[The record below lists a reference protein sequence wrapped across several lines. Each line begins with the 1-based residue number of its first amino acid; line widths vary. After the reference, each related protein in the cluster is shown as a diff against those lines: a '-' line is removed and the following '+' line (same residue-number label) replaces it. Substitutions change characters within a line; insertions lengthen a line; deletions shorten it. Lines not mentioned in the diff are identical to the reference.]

1 MKCSSRFLSLALILL
16 AGGIGAC
23 SFLNSFQTE
32 GTLVLPGLKARVTV
46 HRDEKGMAYIYAQD
60 MHDAVMAQGFVTAQ
74 DRLFQ
79 MELIRLVAEGRICEM
94 AGEEARSLAIR
105 MKTIGFLRNARKHAK
120 LLEPETR
127 AFFQKYLDGVNAFIR
142 LRPKEH
148 HLEFKLAGIKPTPWT
163 IEDSLAVFYFMSWNS
178 AANLETEI
186 IAQMLVDKLGPEKAK
201 EIFPLNLNPDETG
214 GSGVRTAAP
223 GLTPL
228 GFEYDQNLL
237 AYLKDRPLGLG
248 SNNWVVGPSLSA
260 GGKPIFANDPHQ
272 DARMLPGP
280 WYPSG
285 LITPQFRAVGVNI
298 PGLPGIVVGR
308 TDHVAYGVTN
318 AYGDTQDLYVET
330 LDPKAPD
337 RYMEGNKSLPFQ
349 IVEETLVIKDKKTP
363 QGYREETLKIRLT
376 RRGPVISGVLPGLK
390 TSKDMTL
397 RFAPFESMDPCIGLH
412 LILTAKSVV
421 EASQAIEHLNLICL
435 NLVSGDK
442 DGNIGWQVTGKIPV
456 RSKGDGTIPFPVTD
470 SEDNWVGHIPYDE
483 LPHSLN
489 PQRGWIGTCN
499 HDTIPRDYP
508 YYYSS
513 HLAPSYRYE
522 RLKQLLDS
530 PGRKSTDD
538 HWQYQR
544 DTANGMAKR
553 IAPLMAKAM
562 VTHEATK
569 PMGELLSRW
578 NFRDDP
584 AEAAPAVFQAVY
596 THFALLVFQ
605 DELGEDLAK
614 TMLGDWYFW
623 EERLQAMVLEGTSP
637 WFDNVKTD
645 KLKETRDDLF
655 YQAGLKAAHDLESS
669 LGKDPQQWLWGK
681 VHQIEF
687 VNPIRR
693 KGFGKGLLGSGSHPA
708 PGSGETLCR
717 GIYDFN
723 EPFGVTVSASLRM
736 VADLSD
742 EDKILAVLPGGVCGR
757 LFNPHTKD
765 QIEAFMNG
773 EKVYWWFSDKA
784 IKDHSRAVL
793 TLTGNQAQEA
803 WTK

>member
-1 MKCSSRFLSLALILL
+1 MKYSSKFLSLALILL
-16 AGGIGAC
+16 AAGIGAC

-94 AGEEARSLAIR
+94 AGEEARPLAIQ
-105 MKTIGFLRNARKHAK
+105 MKTIGFLRNARKHAS

-127 AFFQKYLDGVNAFIR
+127 TFFQEYLDGVNAFIR
-142 LRPKEH
+142 LRPKELP
-148 HLEFKLAGIKPTPWT
+148 LEFKLAGIKPTPWS

-201 EIFPLNLNPDETG
+201 EIFPLNVNPDETPR
-214 GSGVRTAAP
+214 STVQTAAP
-223 GLTPL
+223 VWTPL
-228 GFEYDQNLL
+228 GLDGDHNLL
-237 AYLKDRPLGLG
+237 AYLKDRLLGLG
-248 SNNWVVGPSLSA
+248 SNNWVVGPDRSV

-337 RYMEGNKSLPFQ
+337 RYLEGDKSLPFQ
-349 IVEETLVIKDKKTP
+349 IVEEALLIKDKNAS
-363 QGYREETLKIRLT
+363 QGYREEKVKIRLT
-376 RRGPVISGVLPGLK
+376 ARGPVISGVLPGLRSEK
-390 TSKDMTL
+390 IMTL
-397 RFAPFESMDPCIGLH
+397 RWAPFQSMDPCIGLH
-412 LILTAKSVV
+412 LILTARSVR
-421 EASQAIEHLNLICL
+421 EARLAIEHLNIICL
-435 NLVSGDK
+435 NIVSGDR
-442 DGNIGWQVTGKIPV
+442 DGNIGWHVSGKIPI
-456 RSKGDGTIPFPVTD
+456 RSKGDGTLPFPVTE
-470 SEDNWVGHIPYDE
+470 SEDNWVGYIPFGE

-489 PQRGWIGTCN
+489 PEKGWIGTCN
-499 HDTIPRDYP
+499 HDTVPKDYP

-513 HLAPSYRYE
+513 HLSPSYRYE

-530 PGRKSTDD
+530 PGRKSSSD

-544 DTANGMAKR
+544 DTVNLMAKR
-553 IAPLMAKAM
+553 VSPLMAKAL
-562 VTHEATK
+562 VAHEETK
-569 PMGELLSRW
+569 PMGEILSRW
-578 NFRDDP
+578 DYRDAPDK
-584 AEAAPAVFQAVY
+584 AAPTIFQAVY
-596 THFALLVFQ
+596 RHFALLVFE
-605 DELGEDLAK
+605 DDLGEDLTK
-614 TMLGDWYFW
+614 TMLADWYFW
-623 EERLQAMVLEGTSP
+623 EERLQAMVLEGTSS

-655 YQAGLKAAHDLESS
+655 YQAGLKTAHDLESS

-687 VNPIRR
+687 VSPIRR
-693 KGFGKGLLGSGSHPA
+693 KGFGKGLLGGGSHPA
-708 PGSGETLCR
+708 PGSCETLCR

-723 EPFGVTVSASLRM
+723 APFGVTISASLRM
-736 VADLSD
+736 VVDLND
-742 EDKILAVLPGGVCGR
+742 DDKILAVLPGGVCGR

-784 IKDHSRAVL
+784 IKGHSRAVL
-793 TLTGNQAQEA
+793 TLTE
-803 WTK
+803 K